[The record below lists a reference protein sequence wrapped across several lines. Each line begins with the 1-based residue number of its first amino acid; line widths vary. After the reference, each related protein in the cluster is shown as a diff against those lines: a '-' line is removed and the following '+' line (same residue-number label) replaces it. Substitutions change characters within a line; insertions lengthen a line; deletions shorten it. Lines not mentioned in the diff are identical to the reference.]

1 MSARPDKRMTP
12 EQAVRLVRSGSCLA
26 VGGAGGVGEPD
37 LLIEALVAR
46 YRREGEPRQLTELHP
61 IRTGEIDGRGTSL
74 FGTPGLVAR
83 MIGGSFWPVGV
94 PELIRRINAGEME
107 AYNFSIGVLYALLE
121 AAAANR
127 PGIVTRVGLGTFEDP
142 LHGGGALN
150 AVSREKLVSHITIDG
165 EDYLFYR
172 AIKVDTA
179 FIRATTAD
187 TDGNLAFE
195 EEPALTGPLVIAQAA
210 RANGGKVVAQ
220 VKRIVPAGS
229 LDPHRVRVPGALVD
243 AVVLS
248 PQQQQITGVAYD
260 PTLVGAAPYDLSAVP
275 RAPMSAAKV
284 VMRRALLEARPGELL
299 AIGFGVPGH
308 LPAIAVEEG
317 VLDQITFTIEHGVFG
332 GVNGYAAGGRTFPV
346 AHAPSAIIDAA
357 DQLRLFAGGGV
368 HRAFLGVG
376 EIDEDGN
383 VNVSRFGERI
393 PGSGGF
399 VEMTQGI
406 PNIVFC
412 TVIGDRAGRKFVR
425 RVQDLTFN
433 AAQARRQG
441 QSVRYI
447 TELGVFEL
455 GADGLVLIEVAPG
468 VDPQRDLLARTPCRL
483 GIAPTVRPM
492 PDVCFQEGSMGLRAL
507 WCGPQEAA
515 AQ

>member
-1 MSARPDKRMTP
+1 MSPRPSKLMTP
-12 EQAVRLVRSGSCLA
+12 EQAVRLVRPGSCLA

-37 LLIEALVAR
+37 LLIESLVAR
-46 YRREGEPRQLTELHP
+46 FRREGEPQQLTELHP
-61 IRTGEIDGRGTSL
+61 IRTGEKDGRGTSL
-74 FGTPGLVAR
+74 FGEPGLVAR
-83 MIGGSFWPVGV
+83 MIGGSFWPIGV

-107 AYNFSIGVLYALLE
+107 AYNFSIGVLYAMLE
-121 AAAANR
+121 AAASNR
-127 PGIVTRVGLGTFEDP
+127 PGVVTRVGLGTFEDP

-150 AVSREKLVSHITIDG
+150 AVSREKLVSHVTIDG

-187 TDGNLAFE
+187 TDGNLTFE
-195 EEPALTGPLVIAQAA
+195 EEPALTGALVIAQAA
-210 RANGGKVVAQ
+210 RANHGKVIAQ
-220 VKRIVPAGS
+220 VKRVVAAGT

-243 AVVLS
+243 ALVHS
-248 PQQQQITGVAYD
+248 PEQKQITGVTYD
-260 PTLVGAAPYDLSAVP
+260 PTLVGAAPYDMATVP
-275 RAPMSAAKV
+275 RAPMSPAKV
-284 VMRRALLEARPGELL
+284 VVRRALLEAQPGELL

-308 LPAIAVEEG
+308 LPAVAVEEG
-317 VLDQITFTIEHGVFG
+317 VLDQLTFTIEHGVFG
-332 GVNGYAAGGRTFPV
+332 GVNGFAAGGRTFPV

-376 EIDEDGN
+376 EIDQEGN
-383 VNVSRFGERI
+383 VNVSRFGEHI

-406 PNIVFC
+406 PRVVFC
-412 TVIGDRAGRKFVR
+412 TVLGDRVERKFVR

-433 AAQARRQG
+433 AEQARRQG

-447 TELGVFEL
+447 TEKGVFEL
-455 GADGLVLIEVAPG
+455 GPNGLELIEIAPG
-468 VDPQRDLLARTPCRL
+468 VDPQSDLLSRTQCRF
-483 GIAPTVRPM
+483 GIAATLQRM
-492 PDVCFQEGSMGLRAL
+492 PARCFAEGLMDLRGLWSERQEGIAR
-507 WCGPQEAA
+507 
-515 AQ
+515 